1 MSVLLI
7 RLCGAMQS
15 WGTKSRFYDR
25 DTEDFPSK
33 SGVLGIV
40 GAALGRDRAEDIS
53 DLTALKLGVR
63 ALDKGTRK
71 YDYQVAGVDGF
82 FRASGSVERNS
93 AIPYTKHYLSDADF
107 VVGLEGDRALLKRI
121 NSALRN
127 PVYPLFLGRKSYVAA
142 KPFSL
147 PENGIVE
154 VPLYDALRDFG
165 YHAVIDREEIKR
177 MKRKY
182 FDSDKQVRK
191 DWNGEEVVYEQT
203 MLLDADVPV
212 GQEPILN
219 TKLQD
224 LPISFADRNY
234 MLRDVSLYQVKY
246 DIEKDLAY
254 LHDVDKKIEKGGEDV
269 PE

>member
-1 MSVLLI
+1 
-7 RLCGAMQS
+7 MQS

-53 DLTALKLGVR
+53 DLTALKFGVR
-63 ALDKGTRK
+63 ALKKGNIVF
-71 YDYQVAGVDGF
+71 DYQVAGVENGVYKAEGGVTDY
-82 FRASGSVERNS
+82 

-107 VVGLEGDRALLKRI
+107 VVGLEGDRELLERI
-121 NSALRN
+121 HSAMRN

-142 KPFSL
+142 KPFAL

-154 VPLYDALRDFG
+154 TPLYEALRDFR
-165 YHAVIDREEIKR
+165 YHSIIDKEEIKR
-177 MKRKY
+177 MKYKY
-182 FDSDKQVRK
+182 FDNDKQVRK
-191 DWNGEEVVYEQT
+191 NRDGEEVVYEQT
-203 MLLDADVPV
+203 MLFDSSVSVDGVEA
-212 GQEPILN
+212 ILE

-224 LPISFADRNY
+224 MPISFADRNY

-254 LHDVDKKIEKGGEDV
+254 LHDFDKKKEKGGEDV
-269 PE
+269 LE

>member
-40 GAALGRDRAEDIS
+40 GAALGRDRAENIS
-53 DLTALKLGVR
+53 DLTALKFGVR
-63 ALDKGTRK
+63 KLKSGGQKKEWQTVEEPTDDKNYGFPYRK
-71 YDYQVAGVDGF
+71 Y
-82 FRASGSVERNS
+82 
-93 AIPYTKHYLSDADF
+93 YLSDADF
-107 VVGLEGDRALLKRI
+107 VAGLEGDRALLEQI

-154 VPLYDALRDFG
+154 TPLYDALRDFR
-165 YHAVIDREEIKR
+165 YHSIIDGEEIKR
-177 MKRKY
+177 MKYKY
-182 FDSDKQVRK
+182 FDSEKKVRK
-191 DWNGEEVVYEQT
+191 DWNEQEVVYEQT
-203 MLLDADVPV
+203 MLFDVAVLV

-234 MLRDVSLYQVKY
+234 MLRDVSLYQVQY

-254 LHDVDKKIEKGGEDV
+254 LNDGDIKIEKGGTDV